1 MNEKKDKEF
10 NGIHEEFF
18 KIIYGND
25 YENTMKIS
33 LSDFGNKEKIIHSL
47 FSEIKLLNNDLE
59 IPNST
64 RKRSKTEKEKP
75 IFMNFILALDSSNN
89 LHF

>member
-18 KIIYGND
+18 KIIYGNY
-25 YENTMKIS
+25 YENTMK
-33 LSDFGNKEKIIHSL
+33 
-47 FSEIKLLNNDLE
+47 IKLLNNDLE